1 MDFYTASV
9 LGARL
14 TAQIVVTLD
23 VALFLHGI
31 ANDAQVWELLTSVF
45 AASYCAVQYDHIN
58 AIVKRREKAQ

>member
-1 MDFYTASV
+1 MDIYTAGV
-9 LGARL
+9 LCARL
-14 TAQIVVTLD
+14 LVQVVVTFN
-23 VALFLHGI
+23 VAAFLHGI